1 MNEELDTIGFL
12 IVQTVTA
19 NGALPVK
26 NAIVNIYE
34 YGAMADT
41 NAIYSLRTD
50 ESGRTDKIALDALSS
65 SLSLSSEE
73 KKPYTTYTLTVNADG
88 YYESEKVNIPV
99 FQGITSLQTVN
110 LIPLSEFSNPYS
122 ATPDFLGRYTRI
134 PDSTL

>member
-12 IVQTVTA
+12 TVQTVTA
-19 NGALPVK
+19 NGALPVE

-34 YGAMADT
+34 YGKEADT

-50 ESGRTDKIALDALSS
+50 ASGKTDKVALDALSS
-65 SLSLSSEE
+65 SLSLTPED
-73 KKPYTTYTLTVNADG
+73 KKPYTTYTLTVHRDG
-88 YYESEKVNIPV
+88 YYESEKVNIPI

-110 LIPLSEFSNPYS
+110 LIPLAEFSNPYS
-122 ATPDFLGRYTRI
+122 ATPDFLGRYTRV